1 MWQYTS
7 AENDPQVNR
16 FLFSVTETEYIPDK
30 LHSAVNF
37 FDNNHAVVRPCVKKF
52 IRCESLFYG
61 MLILILQSLSQ
72 MALVGSKQKPG
83 PKIKDG
89 LNTS

>member
-1 MWQYTS
+1 MNLFYNWIKQ
-7 AENDPQVNR
+7 
-16 FLFSVTETEYIPDK
+16 FLPKGSYFCSVIFSVTETEYIPDK

-61 MLILILQSLSQ
+61 MLILILQSLLQ
-72 MALVGSKQKPG
+72 MAL
-83 PKIKDG
+83 
-89 LNTS
+89 L